1 MKPRG
6 ESVNARRKAEP
17 EIVVRASMWNDAVDA
32 RDRKALAAA
41 EAEGNSRRDGI
52 VRVERV

>member
-1 MKPRG
+1 M
-6 ESVNARRKAEP
+6 NARRKAEP